1 MFSLRLANKLPPYRP
16 YDYEIKLKD
25 GTEPRFGPLYTM
37 SRDELRALR
46 DWLEEQLKKGFIRP
60 SSSPVASPVLFVK
73 KPGGGLR
80 LCIDFRAINN
90 LTVKDRYPLPL
101 TIETLN
107 NL

>member
-1 MFSLRLANKLPPYRP
+1 
-16 YDYEIKLKD
+16 
-25 GTEPRFGPLYTM
+25 M
-37 SRDELRALR
+37 SRDELQALR
-46 DWLEEQLKKGFIRP
+46 DWLEENLKKGFIRP

-90 LTVKDRYPLPL
+90 ISIKDRYPLPL
-101 TIETLN
+101 MKETLN